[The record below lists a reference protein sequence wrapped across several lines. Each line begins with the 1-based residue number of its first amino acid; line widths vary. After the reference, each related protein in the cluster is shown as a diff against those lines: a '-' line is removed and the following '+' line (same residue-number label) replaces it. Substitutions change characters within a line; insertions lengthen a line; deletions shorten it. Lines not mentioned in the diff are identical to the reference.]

1 LETADDE
8 GPRYQQLLGD
18 GSRWRIDWFGQVHY
32 PNRMYRSGQP
42 SVVLHLSK
50 LNGTPTTLA
59 DWLSPNLT
67 DANQHT
73 QTISIGAL
81 PHFAVGDVWTDGRQ
95 ESVPD
100 YELETFTDVQ
110 VDANT
115 TSIIKA
121 GLNPDEEGFLLP
133 LSQHP
138 WHRECTQSYCVRLV
152 LPDGRRLIVPCME
165 LIRFYFGSSSN
176 LISQLFLPPFERSR
190 FCTKNDY
197 DFLRGHRHLT
207 LGERMPGRSAEDIA
221 RLVHER
227 GWESATQLGAS
238 ILRRATSNEKIYPI
252 FNFPFTG
259 KTTLIAAGKWV
270 SYGKR
275 ERDTFVV
282 FNLRSCTAAFPYRR
296 SLSYQTAKGHDA
308 RSRERFPPDAQN
320 ENIQVKRS
328 IGDRTDGK
336 VVDKDPSKTL
346 KKRDRNF
353 NMNRKFP
360 DLEKK
365 TSWKSKVVE
374 AESQGRIVMRRADSN
389 VDEADGDASG
399 SQRVRSVDFLEAL
412 AVDGGKRAEVPAFLK
427 DVVADLMKLKDVKIR
442 VLTASDEDGWSV
454 PVPLICDDDGVIDP
468 RLFIIDENDK
478 TRLRR
483 TSLFEIN
490 ASTETKHVVALE
502 FVNTLGAPSAHTVD
516 KKEQPIDAYAVLS
529 TSAKEFLLSTDSPHL
544 ATKRLG

>member
-1 LETADDE
+1 LETADDK

-42 SVVLHLSK
+42 SVVLHLSR
-50 LNGTPTTLA
+50 LNGTPTTLT

-67 DANQHT
+67 DADQHT
-73 QTISIGAL
+73 QSISIGAL
-81 PHFAVGDVWTDGRQ
+81 PYFAVGDIWANGRP

-133 LSQHP
+133 LLQHP
-138 WHRECTQSYCVRLV
+138 WHRECTQSYCIRLT

-176 LISQLFLPPFERSR
+176 LISQLFLPPFERTR

-197 DFLRGHRHLT
+197 DFLRGHRHLI

-275 ERDTFVV
+275 ERDTFVA
-282 FNLRSCTAAFPYRR
+282 FNFRSCTAAFPYRR
-296 SLSYQTAKGHDA
+296 SLSYQTAKGYDA

-320 ENIQVKRS
+320 ENVQVKRS

-374 AESQGRIVMRRADSN
+374 TESQGRIVMRQADSN

-399 SQRVRSVDFLEAL
+399 NQRVRSVDFLEAL
-412 AVDGGKRAEVPAFLK
+412 SVDGGKRAEVPSFLK

-483 TSLFEIN
+483 ISLFEVLQ
-490 ASTETKHVVALE
+490 STENYQLGIFEATDYQGAIKTEVVRTQNPDSDMLTILQSLCRKFLE
-502 FVNTLGAPSAHTVD
+502 KAF
-516 KKEQPIDAYAVLS
+516 IDSVKL
-529 TSAKEFLLSTDSPHL
+529 F
-544 ATKRLG
+544 

>member
-1 LETADDE
+1 MSDQKNEDDD
-8 GPRYQQLLGD
+8 GLKYGQLLGD
-18 GSRWRIDWFGQVHY
+18 GSRWRVDWFGQVHY

-50 LNGTPTTLA
+50 LRGTPETLA
-59 DWLSPNLT
+59 DWLSPSLT
-67 DANQHT
+67 EADQHT

-81 PHFAVGDVWTDGRQ
+81 PHFAVGDIWADGRR
-95 ESVPD
+95 ESGPGPD

-110 VDANT
+110 IDANT

-121 GLNPDEEGFLLP
+121 GLNPAEEGFLLP

-138 WHRECTQSYCVRLV
+138 WHRECTQSYCIRLT

-176 LISQLFLPPFERSR
+176 LISQLFLPPFERTK

-197 DFLRGHRHLT
+197 DVLRGHRHLI

-221 RLVHER
+221 RLMHDR

-238 ILRRATSNEKIYPI
+238 ILRQATSKEKIYPI

-259 KTTLIAAGKWV
+259 KTTLKASGKWV

-275 ERDTFVV
+275 ERDSFVV
-282 FNLRSCTAAFPYRR
+282 FNLRSCTAAFPYRH
-296 SLSYQTAKGHDA
+296 SLSYKTAKGYDT
-308 RSRERFPPDAQN
+308 RSRERFAPDAQN

-328 IGDRTDGK
+328 VGNRTSGK

-346 KKRDRNF
+346 KKRERNF
-353 NMNRKFP
+353 NINRKFP

-365 TSWKSKVVE
+365 NSWKSKVVE
-374 AESQGRIVMRRADSN
+374 TESQGRIVIRRADSN

-399 SQRVRSVDFLEAL
+399 NRRVRSVDFLEAL

-427 DVVADLMKLKDVKIR
+427 GVVADFMKLKDVKIR

-454 PVPLICDDDGVIDP
+454 AVPLICDEDGVVDP
-468 RLFIIDENDK
+468 RLFVTVGEGEP
-478 TRLRR
+478 RLRR
-483 TSLFEIN
+483 VALFELLSQHETDLQAAIEIFSN
-490 ASTETKHVVALE
+490 DGVAASATVWKNLSFDDDAV
-502 FVNTLGAPSAHTVD
+502 SAIQTIC
-516 KKEQPIDAYAVLS
+516 KS
-529 TSAKEFLLSTDSPHL
+529 MFLL
-544 ATKRLG
+544 